1 MRIVA
6 RVGTA
11 ATVIAAGTMF
21 ATMGIGGIV
30 MATGMVAGIG
40 AEFFMNRKQSE
51 SKEKV
56 QSLIPQMVEQAQ
68 QKLSINISDN
78 LNKAY
83 GELIKNLQSYQ
94 DLWLEEAEQNI
105 EKERQ
110 IALYNCKTDADKW
123 IQCMQEINALSE
135 DI

>member
-1 MRIVA
+1 
-6 RVGTA
+6 
-11 ATVIAAGTMF
+11 
-21 ATMGIGGIV
+21 
-30 MATGMVAGIG
+30 MVAGIG

-135 DI
+135 EINNN